1 MVIIDDGPTGVWDRI
16 FGALLA
22 FVLVALTLSLLPL
35 ALILKTHF
43 THPYFIFKSSS
54 YIFTIVFFIWVGFV
68 SLLSFCYGALFGTT
82 SVIIMLSHL
91 WGTSSDLE
99 LTHRVWAIVIICG
112 LITLSFFVN
121 WGYFLS

>member
-1 MVIIDDGPTGVWDRI
+1 MVIIDNGPAGIGDRI

-22 FVLVALTLSLLPL
+22 FVLVALTLSLLPV

-43 THPYFIFKSSS
+43 THPYFILKFSSQF
-54 YIFTIVFFIWVGFV
+54 FTIVFFIWVGFV
-68 SLLSFCYGALFGTT
+68 SLLSLCYGAVFGTT

-99 LTHRVWAIVIICG
+99 LTYRVWTIVIICG